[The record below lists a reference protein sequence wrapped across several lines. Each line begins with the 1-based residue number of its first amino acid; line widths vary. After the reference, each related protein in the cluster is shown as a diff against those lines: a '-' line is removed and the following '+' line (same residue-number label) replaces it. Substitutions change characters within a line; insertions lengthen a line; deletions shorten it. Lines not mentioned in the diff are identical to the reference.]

1 MPNLFKRLFVLIAVL
16 AAGHFAVA
24 QEMAAEQ
31 IGHDS
36 SGHTF
41 KSKVYLSHNKVRI
54 ESESDKSIM
63 LLDLDAGTSV
73 VLDPERK
80 TYMEQPAGMTRQNVT
95 AFKTADNTPC
105 VRNPNS
111 KGTGTCTQVGTEM
124 INGRKADKWEIIQ
137 PMGGQT
143 VTAHVWLDTQWHFR
157 VKQEVAGMTGEMQ
170 NIKEGPQPAAIFEI
184 PSDYQKMTIQDKYK
198 K

>member
-1 MPNLFKRLFVLIAVL
+1 MPNLLKRIFVLMAVL

-24 QEMAAEQ
+24 QELTAEQ

-80 TYMEQPAGMTRQNVT
+80 TYLEQPAGTAHQNVI
-95 AFKTADNTPC
+95 AFRTADNTPC

-111 KGTGTCTQVGTEM
+111 KGTGTCTQVGTEG
-124 INGRKADKWEIIQ
+124 INGRRAEKWEIIQ

-143 VTAHVWLDTQWHFR
+143 VTAHVWLDAQWHFR

-170 NIKEGPQPAAIFEI
+170 NIKEGPQPAALFEI